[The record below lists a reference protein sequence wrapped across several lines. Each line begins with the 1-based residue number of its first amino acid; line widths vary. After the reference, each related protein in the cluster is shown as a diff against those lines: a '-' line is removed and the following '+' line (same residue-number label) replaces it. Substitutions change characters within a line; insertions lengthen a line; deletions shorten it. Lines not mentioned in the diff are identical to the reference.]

1 MVPQWDRSK
10 SKWPIQMIFKK
21 GPTKDYYQY
30 SIMLDHND
38 TNNMKMH
45 YYESTQQRLSFNI
58 ITQVN
63 DSTLSKSK
71 TITIIILSIPLSIFF
86 FFLNPM
92 NFQKRHSNGFL
103 ITFLASLRNRLNIFY
118 QACCS
123 VVQVNEVISLE
134 SKIVTI
140 ILLSIL
146 LSNYFGKFFD
156 KFISKFLAYH
166 NIIQIILLVPLLYHS
181 LIAHLLLLLQFS

>member
-1 MVPQWDRSK
+1 
-10 SKWPIQMIFKK
+10 
-21 GPTKDYYQY
+21 
-30 SIMLDHND
+30 
-38 TNNMKMH
+38 
-45 YYESTQQRLSFNI
+45 
-58 ITQVN
+58 
-63 DSTLSKSK
+63 
-71 TITIIILSIPLSIFF
+71 
-86 FFLNPM
+86 M

-123 VVQVNEVISLE
+123 VAQVNEVISLE

>member
-1 MVPQWDRSK
+1 MNQ
-10 SKWPIQMIFKK
+10 
-21 GPTKDYYQY
+21 
-30 SIMLDHND
+30 L
-38 TNNMKMH
+38 NN
-45 YYESTQQRLSFNI
+45 SFLL
-58 ITQVN
+58 TLLHKVN

-71 TITIIILSIPLSIFF
+71 TITTIILSIPLSIFF

-92 NFQKRHSNGFL
+92 NFKKRHSNGFL

-181 LIAHLLLLLQFS
+181 FIAHLLLLLQFS